1 MVTKPSRKVSLL
13 LVMLALASFGL
24 AGCGDDDSGDTVDAA
39 ASDGAASDV
48 RATDSGALRQNGE
61 TCGQSASG
69 ASCASGLICCYPC
82 GIPNCEYRCEP
93 RPTGGM
99 CPLRP

>member
-1 MVTKPSRKVSLL
+1 MKPSRLVPTLL
-13 LVMLALASFGL
+13 LILALASLSL
-24 AGCGDDDSGDTVDAA
+24 AGCGDDDSGDPVDAA
-39 ASDGAASDV
+39 TTTDARAPDG
-48 RATDSGALRQNGE
+48 GALRQNGE

-69 ASCASGLICCYPC
+69 ATCASGLICCYPC